1 MNNILDREYYN
12 SHFPKF
18 DENQFNQYSYKA
30 EAMVLKYVNVDSIN
44 ENNKDTLK
52 DCICD
57 VLNNLIFQ
65 DSIDGVSSIS
75 NGGYSKSFINTTHS
89 DKRSTLDDIIAFWLG
104 DTDLIKERWIAL

>member
-1 MNNILDREYYN
+1 MNNILDWEYYN

-18 DENQFNQYSYKA
+18 DESQFNQYSYKA

-44 ENNKDTLK
+44 GQNKDTLK

-57 VLNNLIFQ
+57 VLNNVIFQ

-89 DKRSTLDDIIAFWLG
+89 DKRNTLEDIIAFWLG
-104 DTDLIKERWIAL
+104 DTDLMKERWIAL

>member
-1 MNNILDREYYN
+1 MNNILDWEYYN

-44 ENNKDTLK
+44 EQNESTLK

-57 VLNNLIFQ
+57 VLNNVIFQ

-75 NGGYSKSFINTTHS
+75 NGGYSKSFVNTTHS
-89 DKRSTLDDIIAFWLG
+89 DKRNALEDIIAFWLG
-104 DTDLIKERWIAL
+104 DTDLMKERWIAL